1 MTYSSKKSQSTTR
14 TTKKQMRSIQLPSVR
29 TVSTIKNKQTKKE
42 HKKLLLK
49 KYKLIQTSKM
59 EQLNEV

>member
-14 TTKKQMRSIQLPSVR
+14 TTKKQMRSLQLPSVR